1 MSSCE
6 SSDPMID
13 TPLSATATRPDESDF
28 ASQNIYSEPIEE
40 NHTATVSVSFSTF
53 VSYLLLSH
61 ERPGSAVDILCPFE
75 GSLPYTTIILNEQQ
89 SMTVVFSREFMTS
102 FVVYAGQLEKA
113 RLEVPDEGFFVVM
126 A

>member
-1 MSSCE
+1 MADIPS
-6 SSDPMID
+6 
-13 TPLSATATRPDESDF
+13 SATATRPDESDS
-28 ASQNIYSEPIEE
+28 ASQNTYFEPIEE

-89 SMTVVFSREFMTS
+89 SMTVAFSREFMAG
-102 FVVYAGQLEKA
+102 FMVYAGQLGRAGLK
-113 RLEVPDEGFFVVM
+113 VPDGGFPVVV